1 MSDDVYNAFFE
12 RFKKLT
18 TEDKKRSMAYVER
31 LYEIEVMEKLP
42 IDILHFGKN
51 GMVNNVAKSDS
62 DSKVPPPDPT
72 CSFCGK
78 STRFVKSMI
87 QGNNEVYICNE
98 CLSYS
103 LAILELNNEVGCA
116 FCGKKVDEVKR
127 LFKGETGI
135 YICNDCAKLCA
146 NTE

>member
-1 MSDDVYNAFFE
+1 MSDDVYNAFFK
-12 RFKKLT
+12 RFNKLT

-42 IDILHFGKN
+42 IDILHFEKN
-51 GMVNNVAKSDS
+51 GLVKGTENN

-87 QGNNEVYICNE
+87 QGNNGVYICNE
-98 CLSYS
+98 CLTYS

-135 YICNDCAKLCA
+135 FICNDCAKLCA
-146 NTE
+146 NIE